1 MGSGL
6 LIRILECIKCYRSSL
21 EKLVQDKPK
30 YKGKGKLT
38 EIMRKRLTTAARCAI
53 KMRSAKPHTDKKQ
66 GNNAASERS
75 TNGPLHGSKV
85 VVQINAKKHKLA
97 TATQLKILHT

>member
-75 TNGPLHGSKV
+75 TNGRSKV